1 MTPEVARLADAP
13 FPIST
18 LRIDFPSGG
27 GYAHPAFHPSPKARR
42 VDHANRIAYGLLR
55 SSFRTDES
63 ESCEVGPGDSGS

>member
-27 GYAHPAFHPSPKARR
+27 GYAHPAFHPSPKAQR
-42 VDHANRIAYGLLR
+42 VDHAN
-55 SSFRTDES
+55 
-63 ESCEVGPGDSGS
+63 